1 MTDSGGP
8 LLQLRG
14 ITKTFPGVRALDGVD
29 FDVSRSEVHALVGEN
44 GAGKSTLLKV
54 LSAVYPFGTYQG
66 TLSIDGRPRQFRH
79 TRDAETAGVAVVYQE
94 LSLVGPLTVAENI
107 CLGHEP
113 ARAGVIRRDAMC
125 VVARAAL
132 DALHASIDVDVP
144 VEQLGI
150 GHQQLVEIAKALAR
164 DARMLVLDEPTAA
177 LSDKDADALLEML
190 RRLRQRGLAIVYVS
204 HRLHEVSRLADRITV
219 LRDGRTVGTG
229 PAASFGEQSL
239 IAAMV
244 GREIGPSSARGRR
257 SPDATGPAGSRLEVR
272 HLSIEDPHRRGRLLV
287 DDVSF
292 DVRAGEVL
300 GIAGLVGAGRSE
312 LLLALFGAA
321 PGRRRGEVLLDGVS
335 LRLGSPRDAIAYG
348 LALLTEDRKTLG
360 LLLAESVT
368 TNIVLPSLARFAAG
382 PVTRPAAER
391 AAASDT
397 IREYAIRPPTPDV
410 SVGTLSGGN
419 QQKVLLGRA
428 ILTQPKVLL
437 LDEPT
442 RGIDVGAR
450 QEIYAHIDRLAS
462 AGLAIVVVSSD
473 LPEVLA
479 LADRLLVLREG
490 RLSAVFDTPDASPD
504 AVMAAATP
512 TVD

>member
-1 MTDSGGP
+1 
-8 LLQLRG
+8 
-14 ITKTFPGVRALDGVD
+14 
-29 FDVSRSEVHALVGEN
+29 
-44 GAGKSTLLKV
+44 
-54 LSAVYPFGTYQG
+54 
-66 TLSIDGRPRQFRH
+66 
-79 TRDAETAGVAVVYQE
+79 
-94 LSLVGPLTVAENI
+94 
-107 CLGHEP
+107 
-113 ARAGVIRRDAMC
+113 MC
-125 VVARAAL
+125 VVARSAL
-132 DALHASIDVDVP
+132 DALHASIGVDVP
-144 VEQLGI
+144 VERLGI

-164 DARMLVLDEPTAA
+164 DARVLVLDEPTAA

-190 RRLRQRGLAIVYVS
+190 QRLRERGLGIVYVT

-219 LRDGRTVGTG
+219 LRDGRTVRSG
-229 PAASFGEQSL
+229 PAASFDEQSL

-244 GREIGPSSARGRR
+244 GRELGATLKGSPHVRDVHVRDVKSARGGGENVGGEHVRR
-257 SPDATGPAGSRLEVR
+257 GDNVRSRGENARSAVLSGPRSAPDSVRSAVLSGPRPEPRLEVR

-335 LRLGSPRDAIAYG
+335 LRLESPRDAIADG

-360 LLLAESVT
+360 LLLGESVT

-391 AAASDT
+391 AAASGAM
-397 IREYAIRPPTPDV
+397 REYAIRPLAPDAA
-410 SVGTLSGGN
+410 VGTLSGGN

-450 QEIYAHIDRLAS
+450 QEIYAHIDRLAKT
-462 AGLAIVVVSSD
+462 GLAIVVVSSD
-473 LPEVLA
+473 LLEVLA

-490 RLSAVFDTPDASPD
+490 RLSAIFDTTDASPD

-512 TVD
+512 TTA